1 MKSENILTADRL
13 ESIFREREP
22 GAEEGFR
29 FYSVLLPVI
38 KKNDTL
44 QVLYEVRAK
53 HMARQP
59 GEVCF
64 PGGEMEAGETAMEC
78 ALRETYEEIGIKQD
92 KIRVINQLDTIY
104 TYSNFLMYCFLGI
117 IEEDALEDINL
128 NPDEVAEVFLVSLE
142 ELLDNH
148 PDVYRTTVVPQ
159 IPEDF
164 PYDKVSGGKSYNWRQ
179 GSAIVPVYETG
190 GRVIWGLTARITKRF
205 TEVIRGAL
213 CSK

>member
-1 MKSENILTADRL
+1 MKSENVLTADIL

-22 GAEEGFR
+22 AAEEGFR
-29 FYSVLLPVI
+29 FFSVLVPAVRKGNRLY
-38 KKNDTL
+38 L
-44 QVLYEVRAK
+44 LYEVRAK
-53 HMARQP
+53 HMTRQP

-78 ALRETYEEIGIKQD
+78 ALRETYEEIGIGQD

-117 IEEDALEDINL
+117 IEEDAMEDVNL
-128 NPDEVAEVFLVSLE
+128 NPDEVEEIFLVSLD
-142 ELLDNH
+142 ELLCSR
-148 PDVYRTTVVPQ
+148 PDVYKTSVVPQ

-164 PYDKVSGGKSYNWRQ
+164 PYDKVSGGKHYNWRK
-179 GSAIVPVYETG
+179 GSAIVPVYEID